1 MTMSV
6 KQGGAWNT
14 VTGLYTKQSGVWQ
27 PVQTGYVKQSGVW
40 NIFYSSGLYNGS
52 MTAGFV
58 SDGLTFTYI
67 GYEPVYTIGSVSPS
81 TLTDGKTLYSL
92 YDYYD
97 ISVGSSYGYFQV
109 SGFASDP
116 GSSYFT
122 TLTINS
128 TNYSSSSAFYSYF
141 SGTASWVFPVVFSF
155 SNGNTYTVV
164 IT

>member
-1 MTMSV
+1 MSGIHSMLLGRST
-6 KQGGAWNT
+6 GG
-14 VTGLYTKQSGVWQ
+14 G
-27 PVQTGYVKQSGVW
+27 
-40 NIFYSSGLYNGS
+40 GLYNGS
-52 MTAGFV
+52 MIAGYV

-81 TLTDGKTLYSL
+81 TLTGGKTLYSL

-97 ISVGSSYGYFQV
+97 ISVGSSYGFFQV
-109 SGFASDP
+109 SGFSSDP

-128 TNYSSSSAFYSYF
+128 TNYSSSSATYSYS
-141 SGTASWVFPVVFSF
+141 SGIATWVYPVVFSF
-155 SNGNTYTVV
+155 LNATTYTVV